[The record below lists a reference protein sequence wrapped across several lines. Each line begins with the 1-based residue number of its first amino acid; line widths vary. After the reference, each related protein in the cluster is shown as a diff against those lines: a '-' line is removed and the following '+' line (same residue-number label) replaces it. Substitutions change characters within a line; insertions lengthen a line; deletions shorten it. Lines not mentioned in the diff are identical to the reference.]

1 MKVIITGASGFIGN
15 SFATYMENHRHEVIR
30 LSRNPKPNE
39 FKLPDTNNS
48 QSWYS
53 LLDRV
58 DSFVHLAGRAHILD
72 DKAPCPLD
80 EFRKVNVDWTI
91 ELVKLVLNSDVKR
104 FIYFSSL
111 GVLGSVSN
119 EKPFNENSSPNP
131 SYDYAIS
138 KLEAEQKLTRLF
150 NSTKKELVIIRPPL
164 VYSHSAPGNFGRL
177 LSLANTLIPLPFSGV
192 HNRRSLISLYNLVNF
207 TELCCKHPKA
217 ANQTF
222 VISDDEVLSTAE
234 IIKNLRLGMH
244 NKVPLFYFP
253 KIILELM
260 FKITGLSDT
269 YKKVF
274 GSLEVDNKKAK
285 VLLGWKPPESTY
297 ESLIATG
304 INYKKISE

>member
-15 SFATYMENHRHEVIR
+15 SLATYMEDHRHEVVR
-30 LSRNPKPNE
+30 LTRNPKLNE
-39 FKLPDTNNS
+39 FKLPNTKNI
-48 QSWYS
+48 QSWSS
-53 LLDRV
+53 LLGGV

-72 DKAPCPLD
+72 DNVPCPLD

-91 ELVKLVLNSDVKR
+91 DVAKLVLNSDVKR

-111 GVLGSVSN
+111 GVLGSESN
-119 EKPFNENSSPNP
+119 DKPFTEISSPNP
-131 SYDYAIS
+131 RYDYAKS

-150 NSTKKELVIIRPPL
+150 ASTNKELVIIRPPL

-177 LSLANTLIPLPFSGV
+177 LVLASTLIPFPFSGV
-192 HNRRSLISLYNLVNF
+192 HNRRSLISLYNLVHF

-234 IIKNLRLGMH
+234 IVKNLRLGMH
-244 NKVPLFYFP
+244 NKVPVFYFP

-260 FKITGLSDT
+260 FKITGLIDT
-269 YKKVF
+269 YNKVF
-274 GSLEVDNKKAK
+274 GSLEVNNEKAK
-285 VLLGWKPPESTY
+285 ALLGWKPPESTY
-297 ESLIATG
+297 ESLITTG
-304 INYKKISE
+304 TKYKNK